1 MTNELINKI
10 MDYEQ
15 GKLETIE
22 TLELFDELE
31 ETGLLYKMQG
41 AYRRVYCALE
51 REGLVGKGSEL
62 VRAVF
67 QGENLRDFDLGV

>member
-41 AYRRVYCALE
+41 AYRRAYCALE
-51 REGLVGKGSEL
+51 KEGLVGKGSEL
-62 VRAVF
+62 VRAIF
-67 QGENLRDFDLGV
+67 KGGSLEDLGV

>member
-15 GKLETIE
+15 GKLKTLE

-41 AYRRVYCALE
+41 TYRRAYCALE
-51 REGLVGKGSEL
+51 REGLVGHGSEL

-67 QGENLRDFDLGV
+67 KGGSLEDLGV

>member
-15 GKLETIE
+15 GKLETLE

-31 ETGLLYKMQG
+31 ETGLLYRLQG
-41 AYRRVYCALE
+41 AYRRAYCALE
-51 REGLVGKGSEL
+51 REGLVGYGSEL

-67 QGENLRDFDLGV
+67 KGGSLEDLGV

>member
-15 GKLETIE
+15 GNLETLE

-31 ETGLLYKMQG
+31 
-41 AYRRVYCALE
+41 
-51 REGLVGKGSEL
+51 
-62 VRAVF
+62 
-67 QGENLRDFDLGV
+67 

>member
-15 GKLETIE
+15 GNLETLE

-31 ETGLLYKMQG
+31 ETGLLYRMPLSYWR
-41 AYRRVYCALE
+41 AYCALE
-51 REGLVGKGSEL
+51 REGLVGYGSEL

-67 QGENLRDFDLGV
+67 KGGSLEDLGV